1 MTVIEALS
9 SCLQRVRE
17 IRLPVAEAVATL
29 QLTGIA
35 DDIQACIN
43 TLAAHAGEKAADGD
57 AEAEEPEETGSAEE
71 DLFGE
76 AEQTEEREAG
86 GEDDKR
92 SDV

>member
-1 MTVIEALS
+1 MTVIEVLS
-9 SCLQRVRE
+9 SCVQQIQG
-17 IRLPVAEAVATL
+17 IRLPVDEAVAVL
-29 QLTGIA
+29 QLKGIE

-57 AEAEEPEETGSAEE
+57 VKAEEPEETGNAEE

-76 AEQTEEREAG
+76 AEQTKEREAG
-86 GEDDKR
+86 GEDDER